1 MSQAVSRT
9 ITLKPDAD
17 GVFVPEVV
25 TALVQATPPAP
36 VATQLDLLDGRR
48 KRRAPRVRTPEH
60 LEQVALMQWAS
71 LPTSLKRYPELELL
85 HAVPNGGHRF
95 ISVAKAMKAEGVKP
109 GVPDLDLPVP
119 RGPFIGLRIELKA
132 KGGKESP
139 PQRWWRERL
148 TAHGHRALVCVG
160 WEEAKRAIETY
171 LALPRM
177 PVGWMTEET

>member
-1 MSQAVSRT
+1 MRT
-9 ITLKPDAD
+9 FAGMHVARLPALLFV
-17 GVFVPEVV
+17 GVFAACNLGSPSPESAEEVGEEV
-25 TALVQATPPAP
+25 GEFVEKITPASARAGEVDVLPALT
-36 VATQLDLLDGRR
+36 
-48 KRRAPRVRTPEH
+48 TPEET
-60 LEQVALMQWAS
+60 LAAAAEAGGD
-71 LPTSLKRYPELELL
+71 
-85 HAVPNGGHRF
+85 AVKGL
-95 ISVAKAMKAEGVKP
+95 AKAMKAEGVKA

-139 PQRWWRERL
+139 PQKWWRERL

-177 PVGWMTEET
+177 PVGWTEPA